1 VIKNRRFWLGLA
13 ISVIALF
20 FTLRGIHFDEFAA
33 TLASAQILWLIP
45 AFFTLLVTLTLRAVR
60 WSSLMGGT
68 PFWITFHALNV
79 GYMLNSILPFRL
91 GEIGRAYVIGER
103 TSVRMTRA
111 LSTVVV
117 ERIIDLATIVIMF
130 VVFAQFIPMPPQ
142 FSAAAL
148 TGAVVAIAVLLAS
161 ITAIWQSNR
170 VETLLLHIT
179 QRNSRLN
186 GEVLVHRFRDLV
198 EGFRVIRSPGKLAYN
213 LVLTVGVWG
222 TSLFIAFFT
231 MMAFMPARIDQM
243 GLTIVLSNLGGAL
256 PSAPGGL
263 GVVQFFAKQAL
274 VIPFQVPD
282 DIAVAFAFVWS
293 LSQQLVLIA
302 LGIIGL
308 LQVGMTFS
316 SVTSNTQTRQT
327 DAAASQTPQVETGK

>member
-1 VIKNRRFWLGLA
+1 MIKNWKFWLGLA
-13 ISVIALF
+13 ISAIALY

-45 AFFTLLVTLTLRAVR
+45 AFFTLLLTLSLRAIR

-68 PFWITFHALNV
+68 PFRITFHALNV

-103 TSVRMTRA
+103 TAVRMTRA

-117 ERIIDLATIVIMF
+117 ERIIDLASIVIMF
-130 VVFAQFIPMPPQ
+130 VIFAQFIPMPPQ

-148 TGAVVAIAVLLAS
+148 TGGGVVIVVLLAS
-161 ITAIWQSNR
+161 ILAIWQSDA
-170 VETLLLHIT
+170 VETLLLRIT
-179 QRNSRLN
+179 RRIPRLN
-186 GEVLVHRFRDLV
+186 GDAMARRFRDIV
-198 EGFRVIRSPGKLAYN
+198 GGFQVIRSPVKLAYN
-213 LVLTVGVWG
+213 LVLTVGIWG
-222 TSLFIAFFT
+222 TSLFVAFFT
-231 MMAFMPARIDQM
+231 MMAFMQARIDQM
-243 GLTIVLSNLGGAL
+243 GLTIVLANLGGAI

-274 VIPFQVPD
+274 VIPFQVPE

-293 LSQQLVLIA
+293 LGQQLALIA
-302 LGIIGL
+302 LGIVGL

-316 SVTSNTQTRQT
+316 NVATDTRARTDGAERQT
-327 DAAASQTPQVETGK
+327 PHIEIGK

>member
-130 VVFAQFIPMPPQ
+130 VVF
-142 FSAAAL
+142 AL

>member
-1 VIKNRRFWLGLA
+1 VIKNYKFWLGIA
-13 ISVIALF
+13 ISAIALF

-33 TLASAQILWLIP
+33 TLAHAQIAWLIP
-45 AFFTLLVTLTLRAVR
+45 AFLTLFITLSLRTVR

-68 PFWITFHALNV
+68 PFWITFHALNI
-79 GYMLNSILPFRL
+79 GYMMNSILPFRL

-103 TSVRMTRA
+103 TTVRMTRA

-117 ERIIDLATIVIMF
+117 ERIFDLTSIVVMF
-130 VVFAQFIPMPPQ
+130 VIFAQFIPMPPQ

-148 TGAVVAIAVLLAS
+148 TGAVVVFAVILAS
-161 ITAIWQSNR
+161 VIAIWQSLR
-170 VETLLLHIT
+170 VEAILAKIARHIP
-179 QRNSRLN
+179 RLN
-186 GEVLVHRFRDLV
+186 SDALLRRFRDLV
-198 EGFRVIRSPGKLAYN
+198 GGFAVVRSPLKLAYN
-213 LVLTVGVWG
+213 LLLTVSVWG
-222 TSLFIAFFT
+222 TSLFVAFFT

-282 DIAVAFAFVWS
+282 DIAVAFAFTWS
-293 LSQQLVLIA
+293 LSQQLALIVL
-302 LGIIGL
+302 GFFGL
-308 LQVGMTFS
+308 LQVGMSFS
-316 SVTSNTQTRQT
+316 SVSTNTRRTN
-327 DAAASQTPQVETGK
+327 SQTPQTETGK